1 MGRYLGPK
9 CKLER
14 RIGSTLGL
22 KSGVSA
28 KKHRKN
34 TNGQHGKP
42 RDEKS
47 PADSDYKEQLLAK
60 QKLRYFYGVLEKQFR
75 RYYHMAT
82 KKKGTTG
89 EVLLQLLESRLDN
102 IVYRMG
108 FACTRAEARQLVS
121 HKAIQVNGEL
131 VNIASY
137 SVKVGDRIAI
147 RDKSKGQARIH
158 AAVELT
164 AQQREGGVPSWIEM
178 DPDPKKLEGTFKYI
192 PERKDLPSEFNEQ
205 LVVELYSK

>member
-1 MGRYLGPK
+1 MARYLGPK

-14 RIGSTLGL
+14 RVGSDLAL
-22 KSGVSA
+22 KSGVTA
-28 KKHRKN
+28 NKHREK

-42 RDEKS
+42 RERS
-47 PADSDYKEQLLAK
+47 SSDYGEQLLAK
-60 QKLRYFYGVLEKQFR
+60 QKIRYFYGVLERQFHKL
-75 RYYHMAT
+75 YENAA

-102 IVYRMG
+102 VVYRMG

-121 HKAIQVNGEL
+121 HKSVVVNGVV

-137 SVKVGDRIAI
+137 KVLPGDVISI
-147 RDKSKGQARIH
+147 REKNKGQARIH
-158 AAVELT
+158 ASIEL
-164 AQQREGGVPSWIEM
+164 AAQREGGVPSWMEV
-178 DPDPKKLEGTFKYI
+178 DTKKLEGTFKHL